1 MSMIPPRV
9 VVVGAGP
16 AGLAAAAEARRNGLD
31 VEVLES
37 ADRVGASW
45 RGHYDRLHLHTTRGL
60 SCLPGLPIPK
70 RMGQWVARDDFVAYL
85 EDCADSI
92 DVRVRLGVRVQ
103 RIDRAADGWQL
114 TTSQGPLEAGRV
126 VVATG
131 YNHTPWLPDWPGK
144 DGFTGELMHSSAYRN
159 PSSFKGRQVL
169 VVGSGNSGAEI
180 AADLAERGA
189 AKVWI
194 SIRTPPNIVR
204 RDNPGGIAPQHLGI
218 VMRPLPAAI
227 VDALSLF
234 VQRLFVGDLTRYG
247 IPAPSKGVATRVKV
261 GQIPLID
268 VGFLDQLKAGRI
280 TVVPGLDSFEG
291 AEVIC
296 GGQRLKPDA
305 VIAATGYSHGL
316 EALVGHLGVLDA
328 GGRPTD
334 YAPAS
339 HPNTRGLVFIGYSNP
354 ITGNLREI
362 ARDARRLGRVLA
374 KPQTMLRKGSGT

>member
-1 MSMIPPRV
+1 
-9 VVVGAGP
+9 
-16 AGLAAAAEARRNGLD
+16 
-31 VEVLES
+31 
-37 ADRVGASW
+37 
-45 RGHYDRLHLHTTRGL
+45 
-60 SCLPGLPIPK
+60 
-70 RMGQWVARDDFVAYL
+70 MGQWVARDDFVSYL
-85 EDCADSI
+85 EDCADSL
-92 DVRVRLGVRVQ
+92 DVRMRLGVRVQ
-103 RIDRAADGWQL
+103 RIDRAGDGWRL
-114 TTSQGPLEAGRV
+114 TTNQGPVEADRV

-131 YNHTPWLPDWPGK
+131 YNHTPWLPDWSGM
-144 DGFTGELMHSSAYRN
+144 DGFTAELTHSSAYRN
-159 PSSFKGRQVL
+159 PSPYRGRQVL

-180 AADLAERGA
+180 AADLAEGGA

-227 VDALSLF
+227 VDPLSLF

-247 IPAPSKGVATRVKV
+247 IPSPTKGVATRVKEE
-261 GQIPLID
+261 QIPLID

-291 AEVIC
+291 PEVIC

-328 GGRPTD
+328 GGRPSR

-339 HPNTRGLVFIGYSNP
+339 HPNAPGLFFIGYSNP
-354 ITGNLREI
+354 ISGNLREI
-362 ARDARRLGRVLA
+362 ARDARRLGLVFA
-374 KPQTMLRKGSGT
+374 KP